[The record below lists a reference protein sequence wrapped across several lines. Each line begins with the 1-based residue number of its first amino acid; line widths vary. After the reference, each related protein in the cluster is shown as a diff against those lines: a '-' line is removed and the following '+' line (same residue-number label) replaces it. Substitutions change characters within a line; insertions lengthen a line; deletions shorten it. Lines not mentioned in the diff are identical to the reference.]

1 MFVPQSRFQGCY
13 CWAMNLCF
21 LISHPSLLITGARLA
36 LHRLC
41 GVFPLKAHLSRF
53 LWLHLLAALLG
64 TSTNPTC
71 KPTSLTP
78 LLLRRFLTDLRMMTF
93 SPSGFWRVM
102 QTTAMDGAEW
112 ISGDYLSP
120 TNHYLSSL
128 SPLVRRLDRSAFL
141 GHKNKMATHP
151 QVSRWKHDRPP
162 SLQQFMADFADDAAC
177 ADWLERRRWPD
188 GFVCPCCHA
197 RKGWKLETKPWT
209 FECARCGKQTS
220 VTAGTILHGTHLP
233 LRTWFIAAHLV
244 ATHSNGVSAL
254 QLQGKLGIGSYKAAW
269 LLLHKLRK
277 SMVDPDRDPLAGMV
291 EVDET
296 SIAFRTKDDPVAGG
310 QGRSHDGKILIVGA
324 VESIEG
330 GKAGRIRLSLIGDY
344 CGKTL
349 KDFIAA
355 NTASGSTIL
364 TDGFSSYPGM
374 NDRYHEPK
382 VVGTMAAHVLLP
394 WIHRVFSNL
403 KRLSLG
409 VYHGFRKAHIQ
420 AYLDEFVFR
429 WNRRRHYRSA
439 FDTLLGIGLRTSP
452 MDYWTLIG
460 RPSPHRAASVI

>member
-1 MFVPQSRFQGCY
+1 
-13 CWAMNLCF
+13 
-21 LISHPSLLITGARLA
+21 
-36 LHRLC
+36 
-41 GVFPLKAHLSRF
+41 
-53 LWLHLLAALLG
+53 
-64 TSTNPTC
+64 
-71 KPTSLTP
+71 
-78 LLLRRFLTDLRMMTF
+78 
-93 SPSGFWRVM
+93 
-102 QTTAMDGAEW
+102 
-112 ISGDYLSP
+112 
-120 TNHYLSSL
+120 
-128 SPLVRRLDRSAFL
+128 
-141 GHKNKMATHP
+141 MATHP

-162 SLQQFMADFADDAAC
+162 SLQQFMASFPDDDVC
-177 ADWLERRRWPD
+177 ADWLQRRRWPD

-209 FECARCGKQTS
+209 FECAACGKQTS
-220 VTAGTILHGTHLP
+220 VTAGTIMHGTHLP

-244 ATHSNGVSAL
+244 ATHSNGISAL

-296 SIAFRTKDDPVAGG
+296 SIAFRTKVDPVAGG

-330 GKAGRIRLSLIGDY
+330 GKAGRIRLSLITDY

-355 NTASGSTIL
+355 NTALGSTIL

-374 NDRYHEPK
+374 NERHHMPK

-403 KRLSLG
+403 KRLGLG

-439 FDTLLGIGLRTSP
+439 FDTLLGIGLRTAP
-452 MDYWTLIG
+452 MNYRTLIG
-460 RPSPHRAASVI
+460 KPSPIAPPA

>member
-1 MFVPQSRFQGCY
+1 MTAFSPDRGYTTSGPGFVAQGSIESGRGLFPIPNAGYSRPIDSTSSWGVAAY
-13 CWAMNLCF
+13 GNGGMNTTYSSNYASQYYPSGL
-21 LISHPSLLITGARLA
+21 SPSL
-36 LHRLC
+36 
-41 GVFPLKAHLSRF
+41 
-53 LWLHLLAALLG
+53 
-64 TSTNPTC
+64 
-71 KPTSLTP
+71 
-78 LLLRRFLTDLRMMTF
+78 
-93 SPSGFWRVM
+93 
-102 QTTAMDGAEW
+102 
-112 ISGDYLSP
+112 
-120 TNHYLSSL
+120 
-128 SPLVRRLDRSAFL
+128 RRLDARTAL
-141 GHKNKMATHP
+141 VYKNKMATYP

-162 SLQQFMADFADDAAC
+162 SLQQFMADFADDDVC
-177 ADWLERRRWPD
+177 ADWLQRRRWPD

-209 FECARCGKQTS
+209 FECAACGKQTS

-244 ATHSNGVSAL
+244 ATHSNGISAL

-310 QGRSHDGKILIVGA
+310 QGRNHDGKILIVGA
-324 VESIEG
+324 AESIEG

-355 NTASGSTIL
+355 NTALGSTIL

-374 NDRYHEPK
+374 NERHHMPK

-403 KRLSLG
+403 KRLGLG
-409 VYHGFRKAHIQ
+409 VYHGFRELWRKLGDDGVRKA
-420 AYLDEFVFR
+420 A
-429 WNRRRHYRSA
+429 
-439 FDTLLGIGLRTSP
+439 
-452 MDYWTLIG
+452 
-460 RPSPHRAASVI
+460 